1 METKEIRRANLR
13 ALIKEFADKGVNRA
27 KFAEMIGIPAAQLSQ
42 IGSDNPTRN
51 IGDIIARRIE
61 ESLNLRNGWMDN
73 IHAAASESDSIKD
86 NFILHNIGDNNTVQ
100 TYRIS
105 QLDLEYSCGGGRL
118 NSEYPDIVKAVE
130 IDPDYAKKMFG
141 GRKASSLGLV
151 TAVGDSMLGT
161 IDPGSLVVLDVT
173 VRSFLSD
180 GIYAFTFGDTMH
192 IKRLQSMG
200 NKMMVISDNSVY
212 EKWEIN
218 ETNESE
224 LHIEGFVV
232 GKWEMNYTRL
242 G

>member
-1 METKEIRRANLR
+1 
-13 ALIKEFADKGVNRA
+13 
-27 KFAEMIGIPAAQLSQ
+27 
-42 IGSDNPTRN
+42 
-51 IGDIIARRIE
+51 
-61 ESLNLRNGWMDN
+61 
-73 IHAAASESDSIKD
+73 
-86 NFILHNIGDNNTVQ
+86 
-100 TYRIS
+100 
-105 QLDLEYSCGGGRL
+105 
-118 NSEYPDIVKAVE
+118 
-130 IDPDYAKKMFG
+130 
-141 GRKASSLGLV
+141 
-151 TAVGDSMLGT
+151 MLGT

>member
-1 METKEIRRANLR
+1 M
-13 ALIKEFADKGVNRA
+13 
-27 KFAEMIGIPAAQLSQ
+27 
-42 IGSDNPTRN
+42 
-51 IGDIIARRIE
+51 
-61 ESLNLRNGWMDN
+61 
-73 IHAAASESDSIKD
+73 
-86 NFILHNIGDNNTVQ
+86 
-100 TYRIS
+100 
-105 QLDLEYSCGGGRL
+105 

>member
-1 METKEIRRANLR
+1 METKDIRRANLR
-13 ALIKEFADKGVNRA
+13 ALMKEYSDKGINKA
-27 KFAEMIGIPAAQLSQ
+27 KFAELIGIPPAQLSQ
-42 IGSDNPTRN
+42 IGSDNPKRN

-73 IHAAASESDSIKD
+73 VHAEHSESAPIKN
-86 NFILHNIGDNNTVQ
+86 NFILESISDNNTVQ

-118 NSEYPDIVKAVE
+118 NSEYPDIIQAVE

-161 IDPGSLVVLDVT
+161 IDPGSLVVLDIT
-173 VRSFLSD
+173 VRNFLSD
-180 GIYAFTFGDTMH
+180 GIYAFTFGETMH

-200 NKMMVISDNSVY
+200 NRMMVISDNSVY

-218 ETNESE
+218 ENNEND